1 VRTGT
6 SHHLRIQSTFVDLQA
21 QETTRSPSATVSP
34 FSGVGGTVGIR
45 RNRLVAGVAAVGL
58 STIFG
63 IALVAPPLSAAG
75 SATTT
80 MRFYSVTQS
89 LTATSATG
97 QPLEPTVLFA
107 AGDHFDGTD
116 LLYVGQ
122 HQHHAGRFSGSDHL
136 ACVVAIASTV
146 AERQTC
152 SEQFAIGSAML
163 LATNVTVTFN
173 GRTGSI
179 PINGGTGRYKNAR
192 GTLVSTPIANSNN
205 FDNTFTLTGVGSG
218 PTAASLT
225 AAATLPFYSVQQTLQ
240 FRNAAGQPIRA
251 ANSQSVGDRYDS
263 TDLYYAGAK
272 RHHASSFSAS
282 DHLACTF
289 TGVDT
294 QTCTSQ
300 IAIGGSLLLSTNVT
314 EPASGTRVSA
324 PINGG
329 TGTYQNVK
337 GTFASGV
344 DAISTDVT
352 ITLTG

>member
-1 VRTGT
+1 VAIG
-6 SHHLRIQSTFVDLQA
+6 
-21 QETTRSPSATVSP
+21 
-34 FSGVGGTVGIR
+34 
-45 RNRLVAGVAAVGL
+45 RNRFVAWVAALGL

-63 IALVAPPLSAAG
+63 IALVVPPVSAAG

-80 MRFYSVTQS
+80 LHFYSVTQT

-97 QPLEPTVLFA
+97 QPVSPTVLFTV
-107 AGDHFDGTD
+107 GDHFDGMD
-116 LLYVGQ
+116 LLYAGQ
-122 HQHHAGRFSGSDHL
+122 HQRHAGSFSGSDHL
-136 ACVVAIASTV
+136 ACVVTVASTV

-205 FDNTFTLTGVGSG
+205 FDNTFSLTGVGSG
-218 PTAASLT
+218 PTAVPLRAGTS
-225 AAATLPFYSVQQTLQ
+225 LPFHTVQQTLR
-240 FRNAAGQPIRA
+240 FTSAAGQPLPNVNA
-251 ANSQSVGDRYDS
+251 TKVGDTYDS
-263 TDLYYAGAK
+263 TDLYYAGTK

-289 TGVDT
+289 TAADT
-294 QTCTSQ
+294 QTCNNQ
-300 IAIGGSLLLSTNVT
+300 IAIGGSLLLLNNVL
-314 EPASGTRVSA
+314 EPASGVTTVSV
-324 PINGG
+324 PINAG
-329 TGTYQNVK
+329 TGTYRNV
-337 GTFASGV
+337 GGRWESGV
-344 DAISTDVT
+344 NTVASDVT